1 MNIRQGYALVIVLG
15 LGFILSAS
23 AILLHS
29 NARDEMMIAANS
41 RRILQSKLAA
51 SSGITHF
58 KSMELFYEHL
68 RQQADVMGQEELIII
83 DETSVGDRTFYKVE
97 VSLCCELG
105 ENEFI
110 VKSTG
115 YYKDNGRIVST
126 HVKRSLFK
134 TVD

>member
-1 MNIRQGYALVIVLG
+1 MNTRRGYTLAIVLG

-97 VSLCCELG
+97 VNLCCELG

>member
-1 MNIRQGYALVIVLG
+1 MNIRRGYALVIVLG

-29 NARDEMMIAANS
+29 NARDEMRIAANS

-68 RQQADVMGQEELIII
+68 RQQADVMGQDELIII
-83 DETSVGDRTFYKVE
+83 SETPVGDRTFYKVE
-97 VSLCCELG
+97 VQLCCELG
-105 ENEFI
+105 ENEFV

-115 YYKDNGRIVST
+115 YYKDNGRIIST

>member
-1 MNIRQGYALVIVLG
+1 MNTRGFALILVLVVTTVI
-15 LGFILSAS
+15 SSS
-23 AILLHS
+23 AILIYS
-29 NARDEMMIAANS
+29 MTRDEMRIAANN

-51 SSGITHF
+51 ASGITHF

-68 RQQADVMGQEELIII
+68 RQQADVMGQDNLTIIE
-83 DETSVGDRTFYKVE
+83 ETSLGDKTFYKVE
-97 VSLCCELG
+97 VKLCCDLG

-115 YYKDNGRIVST
+115 YYKQGDRIISE
-126 HVKRSLFK
+126 HVKHSLFK

>member
-1 MNIRQGYALVIVLG
+1 MNTRRGYALAIVLG

-97 VSLCCELG
+97 VNLCCELG

>member
-1 MNIRQGYALVIVLG
+1 MNTRRGYALAIVLG

-23 AILLHS
+23 AILLYS
-29 NARDEMMIAANS
+29 NAQDDMRIAANS

>member
-1 MNIRQGYALVIVLG
+1 MNTRRGYALAIVLG

-23 AILLHS
+23 AILLYS
-29 NARDEMMIAANS
+29 NAQDDMRIAANS

-105 ENEFI
+105 ENEFV

-115 YYKDNGRIVST
+115 YYKDNGRIIST